1 MEDKNSTRAKILGV
15 LIKDARSHAAR
26 SVEQC
31 ARAVN
36 LTAEQFAAAEQG
48 QLVLSLPQLEVLAIY
63 LGVPMDH
70 FWGSQTLSDG
80 PEPDY
85 RQLLTLRHKI
95 VGGLLKQARL
105 DTGRSREEVAQQIG
119 VDGDTLSAYE
129 MGQKEVPFL
138 HLEELARIFDVSIDY
153 FVDGERGPLGRHE
166 AQQEMDRYFQEL
178 PADVRSFVAR
188 PVNIGYLQT
197 AMRLSE
203 MDAEKLR
210 NIAAGILEITY

>member
-105 DTGRSREEVAQQIG
+105 DAGRSREEVAQQIG

>member
-1 MEDKNSTRAKILGV
+1 MDEKSSMRARILGV
-15 LIKDARSHAAR
+15 LIQDARRHAGR

-36 LTAEQFAAAEQG
+36 LTPEQFQEAEQG
-48 QLVLSLPQLEVLAIY
+48 GRVLSLPELEVLAIY
-63 LGVPMDH
+63 LNVPMAH
-70 FWGSQTLSDG
+70 FWGAKTLNDT

-85 RQLLTLRHKI
+85 ADILALRQRI

-105 DTGRSREEVAQQIG
+105 DAGRSKEEVAEQLGVSPETLDRYEQGQDQI
-119 VDGDTLSAYE
+119 
-129 MGQKEVPFL
+129 PFL
-138 HLEELARIFDVSIDY
+138 HLEETARFLDVSMDY
-153 FVDGERGPLGRHE
+153 FLDDERGPLGRHE
-166 AQQEMDRYFQEL
+166 AQNEMNRNFQEL
-178 PADVRSFVAR
+178 PPEIKSFVSH

>member
-1 MEDKNSTRAKILGV
+1 MEDRNSTRAKILGV
-15 LIKDARSHAAR
+15 LIQDARRHAAR

-36 LTAEQFAAAEQG
+36 RTPETFAAAERG
-48 QLVLSLPQLEVLAIY
+48 EHVLSLPELEVLAIY
-63 LGVPMDH
+63 LGVPMAH
-70 FWGSQTLSDG
+70 FWSGQTLSDA

-85 RQLLTLRHKI
+85 SDLLTLRHKI

-105 DTGRSREEVAQQIG
+105 DAGRSREELAQQL
-119 VDGDTLSAYE
+119 DLEPEMLNAYE
-129 MGQKEVPFL
+129 LGEKEIPFL
-138 HLEELARIFDVSIDY
+138 HLEELARALGVSIDY
-153 FVDGERGPLGRHE
+153 FLDEERGPLGRHE
-166 AQQEMDRYFQEL
+166 AQHEMNRYFQEL
-178 PADVRSFVAR
+178 PAEVRAFVSK
-188 PVNIGYLQT
+188 PVNIAYLQT

>member
-15 LIKDARSHAAR
+15 LIKDARRHAAR

-31 ARAVN
+31 ARAIN

-105 DTGRSREEVAQQIG
+105 DAGRSREEVAQQIG

>member
-15 LIKDARSHAAR
+15 LIKDARRHAAR

-105 DTGRSREEVAQQIG
+105 DAGRSREEVAQQIG

>member
-1 MEDKNSTRAKILGV
+1 MEERSGMRARILGV
-15 LIKDARSHAAR
+15 LIQDARRHAAR

-31 ARAVN
+31 ARALN
-36 LTAEQFAAAEQG
+36 LKPEEFEAAEKG
-48 QLVLSLPQLEVLAIY
+48 RRVLSLPELEVLAIY
-63 LGVPMDH
+63 LGVPMAH

-85 RQLLTLRHKI
+85 GDLLRLRHKI

-105 DTGRSREEVAQQIG
+105 DSGRSREELAEHLG
-119 VDGDTLSAYE
+119 VDTETINAYE
-129 MGQKEVPFL
+129 MGQKEIPFL
-138 HLEELARIFDVSIDY
+138 HLEELARYLDHSIDY
-153 FVDGERGPLGRHE
+153 FLDEERGPLGRHE
-166 AQQEMDRYFQEL
+166 AQHEMDRYFAEL
-178 PADVRSFVAR
+178 PADVRAFVAK

-203 MDAEKLR
+203 MDADKLR